1 MKIILFTLLIA
12 ATLPAQTELSNSILN
27 LEQQIKTTDYPVQNN
42 NTIVSGNSADSEKK
56 STGLAILYSLLLP
69 GMGELYADGYS
80 SGKYFT
86 IAEGVLWGTY
96 IGMSIYASN
105 QADNYKAF
113 AKSRASVDPN
123 GKNDDYFATI
133 SEYSDID
140 TYNDQKAL
148 ERNFDQM
155 YDRDKFFWK
164 WGSTAERREY
174 RSLWSSSEQTY
185 NDLQFVVGA
194 MLLNRIAS
202 AINAVR
208 LVSAYNSRLDAELSW
223 NVSVGLKNNPNLPT
237 SLELSFYKSF

>member
-1 MKIILFTLLIA
+1 MKIILFTVLITSTLL
-12 ATLPAQTELSNSILN
+12 AQSESANSILK
-27 LEQQIKTTDYPVQNN
+27 LEQEIKTANFSEQNPNVQTVRN
-42 NTIVSGNSADSEKK
+42 NTNAEKK
-56 STGLAILYSLLLP
+56 SVGLAILYSLLLP

-96 IGMSIYASN
+96 IGMNVYASN
-105 QADNYKAF
+105 QEDNYKAF
-113 AKSRASVDPN
+113 AKSRASINPD

-164 WGSTAERREY
+164 WGTTAERKEY
-174 RSLWSSSEQTY
+174 RSIWSSSEQTY

-194 MLLNRIAS
+194 MILNRSAS

-208 LVSAYNSRLDAELSW
+208 LVSAYNSNLDEELSW
-223 NVSVGLKNNPNLPT
+223 NVSAGLKNNPNLPT
-237 SLELSFYKSF
+237 SLEITFYKSF